1 MAGWLDF
8 YCSSK
13 WQLVMMLMLGRK
25 EFTKFEHFSNITIEA
40 K

>member
-13 WQLVMMLMLGRK
+13 WQLVMMLGRK